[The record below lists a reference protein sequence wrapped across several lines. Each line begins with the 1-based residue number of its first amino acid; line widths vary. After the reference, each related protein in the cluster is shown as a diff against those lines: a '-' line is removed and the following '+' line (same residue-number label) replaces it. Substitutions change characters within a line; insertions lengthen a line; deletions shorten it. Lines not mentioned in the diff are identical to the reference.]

1 MVHFVAHGGKV
12 MEFENILFEKRGRVA
27 VLTIN
32 RPDKRNTLNK
42 ATRLE
47 ISRVIDKVAADP
59 GVGVLIITGAGQ
71 NTFIAGS
78 DLNEFG
84 RMSPLE
90 AYEFLDTLA
99 QRLYTR
105 FEELDVPVIAM
116 INGLC
121 LGAGCEI
128 ALACDLRIAADTARF
143 GQPEI
148 NLGIMPGSGATQRLT
163 RLVGPGKAK
172 ELIFTGE
179 IIDAAEAK
187 DIGLV
192 NRVVPAAELESE
204 TLALAEKIASRGAF
218 SLKMAKRAI
227 RMGQEVGV
235 TAGLAYEALAEVAC
249 FCSPEKEEGIDAF
262 FEKRKPDFHDK

>member
-1 MVHFVAHGGKV
+1 MKFKYVR
-12 MEFENILFEKRGRVA
+12 FEQEGRVA
-27 VLTIN
+27 VLMIN
-32 RPDKRNTLNK
+32 RPEKRNVLNK
-42 ATRLE
+42 ATRFE
-47 ISRVIDKVAADP
+47 ISSVIDNVKQDP
-59 GVGVLIITGAGQ
+59 GIGVLVVTGAGDKA
-71 NTFIAGS
+71 FIAGS

-99 QRLYTR
+99 QKLYTR
-105 FEELDVPVIAM
+105 FEQLDIPVIAM

-148 NLGIMPGSGATQRLT
+148 LLGIMPGSGATQRLT

-172 ELIFTGE
+172 ELIFTGDT
-179 IIDAAEAK
+179 IDAAEALA
-187 DIGLV
+187 IGLV
-192 NRVVPAAELESE
+192 NRVVPVAELQKTVME
-204 TLALAEKIASRGAF
+204 LGHKIASRGAF

-227 RMGQEVGV
+227 QMGQE
-235 TAGLAYEALAEVAC
+235 AGLTPGLAFEALADMAC
-249 FCSPEKEEGIDAF
+249 FCSPEKEEGVNAF
-262 FEKRKPDFHDK
+262 FSKRNPQFHKKP

>member
-1 MVHFVAHGGKV
+1 MKFKYVR
-12 MEFENILFEKRGRVA
+12 FEQEGRVA

-32 RPDKRNTLNK
+32 RPEKRNVLNK
-42 ATRLE
+42 ATRFE
-47 ISRVIDKVAADP
+47 ISSVIDKVKQDP
-59 GVGVLIITGAGQ
+59 GIGVLVVTGAGDKA
-71 NTFIAGS
+71 FIAGS

-99 QRLYTR
+99 QKLYTR
-105 FEELDVPVIAM
+105 FEQLDIPVIAM

-148 NLGIMPGSGATQRLT
+148 LLGIMPGSGATQRLT

-172 ELIFTGE
+172 ELIFTGDT
-179 IIDAAEAK
+179 IDAAEALA
-187 DIGLV
+187 IGLV
-192 NRVVPAAELESE
+192 NRVVPASELQKTVME
-204 TLALAEKIASRGAF
+204 LGHKIASRGAF

-227 RMGQEVGV
+227 QMGQEVGL
-235 TAGLAYEALAEVAC
+235 TPGLAFEALADMAC
-249 FCSPEKEEGIDAF
+249 FCSPEKEEGVDAF
-262 FEKRKPDFHDK
+262 FAKRTPQFHKKP